1 MKGENLFENFKT
13 ISEKE
18 WKQKIQYDLK
28 GKDYNEKV
36 VWNSPEGIKVKPF
49 YHADDLE
56 NVKVNTSQ
64 ISSWSIGQSIYAG
77 NAIMANEKALKSI
90 QKGTEAIRFLI
101 PDTTIDIA
109 VILNNIDLNVVKVYL
124 NMQFLSKEYIDKIL
138 VKVPQSKNVHL
149 QIDPI
154 GNLARSGNW
163 YDTMSTDIDLVG
175 GLISNDIENLFCV
188 DVSLYEN
195 AGADMV
201 QQLAYAM
208 SHANEY
214 LNILEEKDSL
224 FKLKNID
231 FKVSVA
237 GNYFFEIAKLK
248 ALRNLWE
255 VLANAYEIAISC
267 HITTEPSKRNKT
279 IYDYNVNM
287 LRTTTE
293 CMSAVLGGADTVFNL
308 NYNAVYKKNNEF
320 ADRIALNQLI
330 LLKEESYFDKV
341 ENPSAGSYYI
351 ETIAGQLAEKALIL
365 FKSIE
370 KNGGFL
376 KQLKNHTIQNRIADG
391 ARKQQ
396 ERFNEKKIVLVGTN
410 AFQNEEDK
418 MNQELELYPF
428 VKKNPRKTLITPII
442 EKRLAEELEQNRLSH
457 E

>member
-1 MKGENLFENFKT
+1 MKGETLFKNFKT

-28 GKDYNEKV
+28 GKDYNEEV

-56 NVKVNTSQ
+56 NVKVKTSQ
-64 ISSWSIGQSIYAG
+64 ISAWNIGQMIYAG

-90 QKGTEAIRFLI
+90 QKGAEAIRFLI
-101 PDTTIDIA
+101 PGATIDIA

-124 NMQFLSKEYIDKIL
+124 HMQFLSKEYIDKIL
-138 VKVPQSKNVHL
+138 VKVSRSKNVHL

-163 YDTMSTDIDLVG
+163 YDTMSTDIDLVE
-175 GLISNDIENLFCV
+175 GLISKDIENLLCV

-214 LNILEEKDSL
+214 LNILEEKGAL

-231 FKVSVA
+231 FKVAVG

-255 VLANAYEIAISC
+255 ILANAYEVSIPC

-308 NYNAVYKKNNEF
+308 NYNAVYKKDNEF

-341 ENPSAGSYYI
+341 ENPSEGSYYI
-351 ETIAGQLAEKALIL
+351 ETITSQLAEKALIL

-370 KNGGFL
+370 KDGGFL

-396 ERFNEKKIVLVGTN
+396 EKFNEKKIVLVGTN

>member
-1 MKGENLFENFKT
+1 MKGETLFKNFKT

-28 GKDYNEKV
+28 GKDYNEEV

-56 NVKVNTSQ
+56 NVKVKTSQ
-64 ISSWSIGQSIYAG
+64 ISSWNIGQMIYAG

-90 QKGTEAIRFLI
+90 QKGAEAIRFLI

-109 VILNNIDLNVVKVYL
+109 VILNNIDFNVVKVYL
-124 NMQFLSKEYIDKIL
+124 HMQFLSKEYIDKIL
-138 VKVPQSKNVHL
+138 TKVSRSKNVHL

-175 GLISNDIENLFCV
+175 GLISNDFENLLCV

-224 FKLKNID
+224 YKLKNID
-231 FKVSVA
+231 FKVAVG

-255 VLANAYEIAISC
+255 VLSNAYEISIPC

-308 NYNAVYKKNNEF
+308 NYNAVYKKDNEF

-341 ENPSAGSYYI
+341 ENPSEGSYYI
-351 ETIAGQLAEKALIL
+351 ETITSQLAEKALIL

-370 KNGGFL
+370 KDGGFL

-396 ERFNEKKIVLVGTN
+396 EKFNEKKIVLVGTN
-410 AFQNEEDK
+410 VFLNEEDK

-442 EKRLAEELEQNRLSH
+442 VKRLAEELEQNRLSH

>member
-1 MKGENLFENFKT
+1 MKGETLFKNFKT

-28 GKDYNEKV
+28 GKDYNEEV

-56 NVKVNTSQ
+56 NVKVKTSQ
-64 ISSWSIGQSIYAG
+64 ISSWNIGQMIYAG

-90 QKGTEAIRFLI
+90 QKGAEAIRFLI
-101 PDTTIDIA
+101 PDTSIDIA
-109 VILNNIDLNVVKVYL
+109 VILNNIDFNVVKVYL
-124 NMQFLSKEYIDKIL
+124 HMQFLSIEYIDKIL
-138 VKVPQSKNVHL
+138 VKVSRSKNVHL

-175 GLISNDIENLFCV
+175 DLISYNIEHLLCV

-224 FKLKNID
+224 YKLKSID
-231 FKVSVA
+231 FKVAVG

-255 VLANAYEIAISC
+255 VLANAYEISIPC

-308 NYNAVYKKNNEF
+308 NYNAVYKKDNEF

-351 ETIAGQLAEKALIL
+351 ETITSQLAEKALIL

-370 KNGGFL
+370 KDGGFL

-391 ARKQQ
+391 AHKQQ
-396 ERFNEKKIVLVGTN
+396 EKFNEKKIVLVGTN
-410 AFQNEEDK
+410 AFQNEDDK

-428 VKKNPRKTLITPII
+428 LKKNPRKTLITPII

>member
-28 GKDYNEKV
+28 GKDYNEEV

-56 NVKVNTSQ
+56 HVKVKTSQ
-64 ISSWSIGQSIYAG
+64 ISSWSIGKSIYAG

-90 QKGTEAIRFLI
+90 QKGAEAIRFLI

-109 VILNNIDLNVVKVYL
+109 VILNNIDLDIVKVYL

-138 VKVPQSKNVHL
+138 VKVSRSKNVHL

-163 YDTMSTDIDLVG
+163 YDTMSADIDLVG
-175 GLISNDIENLFCV
+175 GLISKDIENLFCV

-201 QQLAYAM
+201 QELAYAM

-214 LNILEEKDSL
+214 LNIIDEKDSL
-224 FKLKNID
+224 YKLKNID
-231 FKVSVA
+231 FKVAVG

-255 VLANAYEIAISC
+255 ILANAYEVSIPC

-308 NYNAVYKKNNEF
+308 NYNAVYKKDNEF

-351 ETIAGQLAEKALIL
+351 ETITSQLAEKALIL

-370 KNGGFL
+370 KDGGFL

-396 ERFNEKKIVLVGTN
+396 EKFNEKKIVLVGTN

>member
-18 WKQKIQYDLK
+18 WKQRIQYDLK
-28 GKDYNEKV
+28 GKDYNEEV

-56 NVKVNTSQ
+56 HVKVKTSQ

-90 QKGTEAIRFLI
+90 QKGAEAIQFLI

-109 VILNNIDLNVVKVYL
+109 VILNNIDLNIVKVYL

-138 VKVPQSKNVHL
+138 VKVSQSKNVHL

-163 YDTMSTDIDLVG
+163 YDTMSADIDLVG
-175 GLISNDIENLFCV
+175 SLISKDIENLFCV

-214 LNILEEKDSL
+214 LNILDEKDSL
-224 FKLKNID
+224 YKLKNID
-231 FKVSVA
+231 FKVAVG

-255 VLANAYEIAISC
+255 VLANAYEISIPC

-308 NYNAVYKKNNEF
+308 NYNAVYKKDNEF

-330 LLKEESYFDKV
+330 LLKEESYFEKV
-341 ENPSAGSYYI
+341 ENPSEGCYYI
-351 ETIAGQLAEKALIL
+351 ETITSQLAEKALIL

-370 KNGGFL
+370 KDGGFL
-376 KQLKNHTIQNRIADG
+376 KQLKNHTIQNRIVDG

-396 ERFNEKKIVLVGTN
+396 EKFNEKKIVLVGTN